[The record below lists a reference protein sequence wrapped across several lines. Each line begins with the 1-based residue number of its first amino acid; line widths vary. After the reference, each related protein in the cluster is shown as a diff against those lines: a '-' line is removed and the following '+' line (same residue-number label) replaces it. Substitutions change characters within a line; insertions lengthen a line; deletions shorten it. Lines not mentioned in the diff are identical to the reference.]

1 SIARGALGVGETQSG
16 IHDERGTRPI
26 DVDIAFVGGG
36 GDGAAESLVTRFDGI
51 GVKGALR
58 KSQYP
63 DRGACSGR
71 VLGTAEVHGAHEGIH
86 GTAAEVVCS
95 SSAGACG
102 SGDGAVVT
110 HAPGGHAAGASVG
123 AADVDGGI
131 IGEGGVE
138 SHQRVRFWTACRD
151 GVGENCVG

>member
-1 SIARGALGVGETQSG
+1 
-16 IHDERGTRPI
+16 
-26 DVDIAFVGGG
+26 
-36 GDGAAESLVTRFDGI
+36 
-51 GVKGALR
+51 KGALR

-151 GVGENCVG
+151 GVGENCVGLAEVEIIVCGIVECDHVTQINARRSTRRESRD